1 MQPTQ
6 KHGAEL
12 YRKNKNENSR
22 LKKKVNDAL
31 SSCTERTKE
40 RMNALKRGLI
50 VSCQA
55 VKGEP
60 LYGYGIMHLF
70 AKAAKEGGATG
81 IRALC
86 DDIDS
91 IKDEVNLPIIG
102 LVKEIYEDSEIYIT
116 PTPKEVDRLLETKCD
131 VVCMDATLRS
141 RPDGITLDELYAYA
155 RERAGDRELMA
166 DVSTIEEALNA
177 DRLGFDYIST
187 TMRGYTPY
195 TEQYAIPDIDFVR
208 ECCQKVKNA
217 KVIAEGGVFEV
228 SHMEAISEVNPY
240 AVVVGSAIT
249 RPKVITERFMG
260 ALHLKD

>member
-1 MQPTQ
+1 MS
-6 KHGAEL
+6 L
-12 YRKNKNENSR
+12 
-22 LKKKVNDAL
+22 
-31 SSCTERTKE
+31 
-40 RMNALKRGLI
+40 LKRGLI

-81 IRALC
+81 IRALV
-86 DDIDS
+86 DDVDS

-116 PTPKEVDRLLETKCD
+116 PTKAEVDRLLATKCD
-131 VVCMDATLRS
+131 ILCMDATLRS
-141 RPDGITLDELYAYA
+141 RPGGITLEELYAYA
-155 RERAGDRELMA
+155 RENANGREIMA
-166 DVSTIEEALNA
+166 DVSTIEEAINA
-177 DRLGFDYIST
+177 DRIGFDYIST

-195 TEQYAIPDIDFVR
+195 TKQYEIPDVDFVK
-208 ECCQKVKNA
+208 ECKDKVKNA

-228 SHMEAISEVNPY
+228 SHMEAISKVNPY

-249 RPKVITERFMG
+249 RPKVITERLLG
-260 ALHLKD
+260 ALNLED

>member
-1 MQPTQ
+1 
-6 KHGAEL
+6 
-12 YRKNKNENSR
+12 
-22 LKKKVNDAL
+22 
-31 SSCTERTKE
+31 
-40 RMNALKRGLI
+40 MNHLKRGLI

-81 IRALC
+81 IRALV

-91 IKDEVNLPIIG
+91 IKNEVGLPIIG
-102 LVKEIYEDSEIYIT
+102 LVKEIYNDSEIYIT
-116 PTPKEVDRLLETKCD
+116 PTKKEIDRLLATKCD
-131 VVCMDATLRS
+131 VVCMDATLRA
-141 RPDGITLDELYAYA
+141 RPEGETLEGLYEYA
-155 RERAGDRELMA
+155 RANANGREIMA
-166 DVSTIEEALNA
+166 DVSTLEEAINA

-195 TEQYAIPDIDFVR
+195 TTQYEIPDVDFVA
-208 ECCQKVKNA
+208 ECLKHVKNA

-228 SHMEAISEVNPY
+228 SHMERISEVNPY

-249 RPKVITERFMG
+249 RPKVITERLLG
-260 ALHLKD
+260 ALKLED

>member
-1 MQPTQ
+1 
-6 KHGAEL
+6 
-12 YRKNKNENSR
+12 
-22 LKKKVNDAL
+22 
-31 SSCTERTKE
+31 
-40 RMNALKRGLI
+40 MNHLKRGLI

-81 IRALC
+81 IRALV

-91 IKDEVNLPIIG
+91 IKNEVGLPIIG
-102 LVKEIYEDSEIYIT
+102 LVKEIYNDSEIYIT
-116 PTPKEVDRLLETKCD
+116 PTKKEIDRLLATKCD
-131 VVCMDATLRS
+131 VLCMDATLRA
-141 RPDGITLDELYAYA
+141 RPEGETLEGLYEYA
-155 RERAGDRELMA
+155 RANANGREIMA
-166 DVSTIEEALNA
+166 DVSTLEEAINA

-195 TEQYAIPDIDFVR
+195 TTQYEIPDVDFVA
-208 ECCQKVKNA
+208 ECLKHVKNA

-228 SHMEAISEVNPY
+228 SHMERISEVNPY

-249 RPKVITERFMG
+249 RPKVITERLLG
-260 ALHLKD
+260 ALKLED

>member
-1 MQPTQ
+1 M
-6 KHGAEL
+6 
-12 YRKNKNENSR
+12 YRKDKKQNSM
-22 LKKKVNDAL
+22 LQMGSQNIL
-31 SSCTERTKE
+31 SSCTERNKT

-70 AKAAKEGGATG
+70 AKAAKEGGANG

-116 PTPKEVDRLLETKCD
+116 PTKKEVDRLLATKCD

-141 RPDGITLDELYAYA
+141 RPEGITLDELYAYA
-155 RERAGDRELMA
+155 REHANGRELMA
-166 DVSTIEEALNA
+166 DVSTIEEAINA

-195 TEQYAIPDIDFVR
+195 TAQYAIPDIDFVK
-208 ECCQKVKNA
+208 ECCEKVKNA

-228 SHMEAISEVNPY
+228 SHMEAISEINPY

>member
-1 MQPTQ
+1 
-6 KHGAEL
+6 
-12 YRKNKNENSR
+12 
-22 LKKKVNDAL
+22 
-31 SSCTERTKE
+31 
-40 RMNALKRGLI
+40 MNALKRGLI

-86 DDIDS
+86 DDVDS
-91 IKDEVNLPIIG
+91 IKEEVNLPIIG

-116 PTPKEVDRLLETKCD
+116 PTTKEVDRLLATKCD

-141 RPDGITLDELYAYA
+141 RPGGITLDELYAYA
-155 RERAGDRELMA
+155 REHANGRELMA
-166 DVSTIEEALNA
+166 DVSTIEEAINA

-195 TEQYAIPDIDFVR
+195 TAQYAIPDIAFVK
-208 ECCQKVKNA
+208 ECCEQVKGA

-228 SHMEAISEVNPY
+228 SHMEAVSEANPY